1 MKIKTFYSIYL
12 QELEEKIN
20 TEVDKLMKED
30 VYIEDIDIKFQKRGY
45 ENEYIGI
52 IKYRP
57 KVEEK
62 IVGQWFDVNRNC
74 LD

>member
-1 MKIKTFYSIYL
+1 MKIKTFYSICL

-20 TEVDKLMKED
+20 VEVDKLMKED
-30 VYIEDIDIKFQKRGY
+30 VYIEDIDIKFQRGQY
-45 ENEYIGI
+45 KNEYIGI

-57 KVEEK
+57 KVGEK
-62 IVGQWFDVNRNC
+62 IVGQWFDMNKNC